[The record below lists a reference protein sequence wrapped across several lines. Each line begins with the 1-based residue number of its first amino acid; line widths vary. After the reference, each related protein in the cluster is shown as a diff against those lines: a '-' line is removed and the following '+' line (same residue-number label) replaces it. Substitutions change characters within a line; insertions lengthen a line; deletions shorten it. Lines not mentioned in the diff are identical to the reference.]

1 MSLRY
6 STASTASEVW
16 GSLFSEVEPNVGVG
30 QGDGPLRGVDR
41 AYFACPARKSI
52 YRKSARVAEGIED
65 RASSGVAAYQFAVE
79 ALVDKEARFLPL
91 FPIDQE
97 FFAVFEHGAGHSS
110 RFAVKVPVHGIQ
122 AGLER
127 YGLGTFVVD
136 GGNPVAVN
144 RSDRIGDCQ
153 AGVVHAHRVTL
164 NHGGRVVNI
173 DDESRQGVPL
183 AVNQTVA
190 GGVGGIREPERA
202 AHVECGGDHPLPPG
216 RVDRFLFEGE
226 HPHGDRT
233 DLVMSPGD
241 EVARTG
247 IDIDEGHLRGFR
259 FRRNGRIRSRPRKS
273 RDGGA
278 ATTLP
283 CRVGRCICGIIS
295 SFSLV
300 WVCAAAG
307 RRYACRPRRPLRRRT
322 AACR

>member
-1 MSLRY
+1 MLIGWSAGWGQLVQDADLASGDGCGREDRGAEQLLADRLR
-6 STASTASEVW
+6 TGESEEEPSAFDLRQRPGIEPLVALHGIAQHFVVLGEGRRVEDDHVVPVADVLEVFDGIDGQRSV

-65 RASSGVAAYQFAVE
+65 RASPGVAAYQFAVE

-216 RVDRFLFEGE
+216 RVIGSCSKVS
-226 HPHGDRT
+226 T
-233 DLVMSPGD
+233 
-241 EVARTG
+241 
-247 IDIDEGHLRGFR
+247 
-259 FRRNGRIRSRPRKS
+259 
-273 RDGGA
+273 
-278 ATTLP
+278 
-283 CRVGRCICGIIS
+283 
-295 SFSLV
+295 
-300 WVCAAAG
+300 
-307 RRYACRPRRPLRRRT
+307 RT
-322 AACR
+322 AIEPIW